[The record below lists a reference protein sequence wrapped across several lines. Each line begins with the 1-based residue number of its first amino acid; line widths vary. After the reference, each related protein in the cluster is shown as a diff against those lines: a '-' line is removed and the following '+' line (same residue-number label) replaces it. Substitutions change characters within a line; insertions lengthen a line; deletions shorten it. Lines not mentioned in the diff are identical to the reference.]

1 MLIDAANLFS
11 RKEPVSKEAFDSA
24 IQDMSSEEKDSLLWA
39 LLQQR
44 NSRPCA
50 WISLVLQVKRLKPC
64 SFIYSMKPKLSSRS
78 RSRQCDG

>member
-39 LLQQR
+39 LL
-44 NSRPCA
+44 
-50 WISLVLQVKRLKPC
+50 
-64 SFIYSMKPKLSSRS
+64 
-78 RSRQCDG
+78 